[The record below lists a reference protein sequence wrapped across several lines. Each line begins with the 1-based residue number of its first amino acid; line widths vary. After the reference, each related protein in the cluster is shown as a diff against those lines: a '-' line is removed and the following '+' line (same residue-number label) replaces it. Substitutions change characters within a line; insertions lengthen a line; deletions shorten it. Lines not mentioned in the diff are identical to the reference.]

1 MSEEEEKKGAKG
13 RKQQLN
19 RLVGNKR
26 SRISMKIIKM
36 LMSLLTREV
45 TARRTK
51 RAKRVTQ

>member
-1 MSEEEEKKGAKG
+1 MRKKRRREQRG
-13 RKQQLN
+13 RKQLLN

-36 LMSLLTREV
+36 LMSLLTMEV

-51 RAKRVTQ
+51 RVKRVTQ